1 MKEKSVEGMSELRI
15 GLLLGNMYYI
25 FVNPASKSGS
35 GNALWAEAEKILK
48 EKNVSYEVH
57 FTEKNKSIKDAYE
70 EIYNKTDERP
80 LKLIILGGD
89 GTLNQVV
96 QGITKPAETELSLIR
111 NGSGND
117 FSRNKHLPSD
127 LNAIIDGILDRKHE
141 IMIDIGESVYKDGCL
156 PDGSSVPDGS
166 HRYLVSSGLGY
177 DADICYYANH
187 SPRLKKFLKH
197 QVYTFFGVKNVFTTG
212 LADME
217 VDINGQISLFPH
229 VYFLAAMNQP
239 VEGGGVPMAPDA
251 SDSDGMLDIL
261 VIYGLS
267 RLGALMLVPKLKTK
281 KHIGHKGVA
290 LLKGKSL
297 KVTCDLPKMVH
308 YDGETPGLYKSFETG
323 IVDHIRF
330 VY

>member
-1 MKEKSVEGMSELRI
+1 
-15 GLLLGNMYYI
+15 MYYI

-35 GNALWAEAEKILK
+35 GDALWSEAEKIFK
-48 EKNVSYEVH
+48 ERNIPYEVRY
-57 FTEKNKSIKDAYE
+57 TKKNESIQKDYE
-70 EIYNKTDERP
+70 EIYNSTDERP
-80 LKLIILGGD
+80 IKLIVLGGD

-96 QGITKPAETELSLIR
+96 QGITHLDETELSLIR

-117 FSRNKHLPSD
+117 FSRNKNLPDNLPS
-127 LNAIIDGILDRKHE
+127 IISGIIDRKHDLN
-141 IMIDIGESVYKDGCL
+141 IDVCESVYSGGCL
-156 PDGSSVPDGS
+156 PDGSSIPDGS

-187 SPRLKKFLKH
+187 SPKLKKILKH

-217 VDINGQISLFPH
+217 VDINGQISIYPH

-239 VEGGGVPMAPDA
+239 VEGGGVPMAPEA
-251 SDSDGMLDIL
+251 SDSDGKLDFL

-267 RLGALMLVPKLKTK
+267 RLGALLLVPKLKSK
-281 KHIGHKGVA
+281 QHVGRKGVA
-290 LLKGKSL
+290 LLKGEKI
-297 KVTCDLPKMVH
+297 KVTCNIPKMVH

-323 IVDHIRF
+323 IIGKIRF
-330 VY
+330 IY

>member
-1 MKEKSVEGMSELRI
+1 
-15 GLLLGNMYYI
+15 MYYI

-35 GNALWAEAEKILK
+35 GSALWAEAEKIFK
-48 EKNVSYEVH
+48 ERNIPYEVH
-57 FTEKNKSIKDAYE
+57 LTKKNESIQKDYE
-70 EIYNKTDERP
+70 EIYNKTTERP
-80 LKLIILGGD
+80 IKLIILGGD

-96 QGITKPAETELSLIR
+96 QGITHLDETELSLIR

-117 FSRNKHLPSD
+117 FSRNKELPEDLPS
-127 LNAIIDGILDRKHE
+127 IISGITDRKHE
-141 IMIDIGESVYKDGCL
+141 LNIDVCESVYSGGCL
-156 PDGSSVPDGS
+156 PDGSSIPDGS

-187 SPRLKKFLKH
+187 SPKLKKLLKH

-217 VDINGQISLFPH
+217 VDINGQISFYPH

-251 SDSDGMLDIL
+251 SDTDGKLDFL

-267 RLGALMLVPKLKTK
+267 RLGALLLVPKLKSK
-281 KHIGHKGVA
+281 KHVGRKGVS
-290 LLKGKSL
+290 LLRGEKI
-297 KVTCDLPKMVH
+297 KVTCNIPKMVH
-308 YDGETPGLYKSFETG
+308 YDGETPGLFKSFETG
-323 IVDHIRF
+323 IIGQIRF
-330 VY
+330 IY

>member
-1 MKEKSVEGMSELRI
+1 
-15 GLLLGNMYYI
+15 MYYI

-35 GNALWAEAEKILK
+35 GAALWSEAEILFK
-48 EKNVSYEVH
+48 ERNIPYEVH
-57 FTEKNKSIKDAYE
+57 FTKKDESIRSDYE
-70 EIYNKTDERP
+70 DILAKTEERP
-80 LKLIILGGD
+80 VKLIILGGD
-89 GTLNQVV
+89 GTLNQVI
-96 QGITKPAETELSLIR
+96 QGITHPEETELSLIR

-117 FSRNKHLPSD
+117 FSRNKNLPTNLKD
-127 LNAIIDGILDRKHE
+127 IIDGILNRKHE
-141 IMIDIGESVYKDGCL
+141 LNIDIGESVYSEGCL
-156 PDGSSVPDGS
+156 PDGTKIPDGS

-187 SPRLKKFLKH
+187 SPKLKKLLKH

-217 VDINGQISLFPH
+217 VDINGQISLYPH

-261 VIYGLS
+261 IIYGLS
-267 RLGALMLVPKLKTK
+267 RFNALKLVPGLKSK
-281 KHIGHKGVA
+281 RHIGRKGVA
-290 LLKGKSL
+290 LLRGQKI

-308 YDGETPGLYKSFETG
+308 YDGETPGMYKIFESSIIG
-323 IVDHIRF
+323 QIKFI
-330 VY
+330 Y